1 MSILTA
7 PREGRPIPAS
17 QGVTKGERGPRVGR
31 QHEGSEEP
39 MDPAGWTS
47 GKAASGSTAEWE
59 QHPPVSGQ
67 GPVLSRSL
75 RMGSAVCSQQHLS
88 LLSLHPTS
96 FSLHL
101 ADQKALLGPKQGQ
114 SVGASLT
121 GTLLPVQ
128 AGFYVLGMYPL
139 DSQLHDLC
147 DHPSFKLWFFS
158 LCPSAFW
165 AHPVTSY
172 RKPPDAQSM
181 LDSLALGW
189 HLIP

>member
-1 MSILTA
+1 MKGQKSLWTLLGGHQERLHQAA
-7 PREGRPIPAS
+7 PLNGSSTLQS
-17 QGVTKGERGPRVGR
+17 QDR
-31 QHEGSEEP
+31 
-39 MDPAGWTS
+39 A
-47 GKAASGSTAEWE
+47 
-59 QHPPVSGQ
+59 
-67 GPVLSRSL
+67 L
-75 RMGSAVCSQQHLS
+75 CCLS
-88 LLSLHPTS
+88 LTENAICSMFSAALIASLLTSTS
-96 FSLHL
+96 FSLQL
-101 ADQKALLGPKQGQ
+101 ADQKTLLGPKQGQ
-114 SVGASLT
+114 LVGASLT

-181 LDSLALGW
+181 LEGLALGW